1 MLLINTSA
9 LLLLIILP
17 FFVVFFWWRDRVRA
31 ATIKRIGNPELVK
44 MLVNR
49 VSPARRLLKKTLW
62 ILALV
67 SLIVGMARPVWG
79 VAIEPIE
86 FKGVQVA
93 LVIDVSR
100 SMDAQDIVPSRLGRA
115 LLDMR
120 SLVEALAGNDI
131 SIVLFAGETVL
142 YLPMTYDNNT
152 VDDFLN
158 SVSTSSIGTQGTA
171 IEAALNEAIASFD
184 YRTGAQ
190 PVIILASDG
199 ENHYGDALQAAIKAA
214 EQGVIIHV
222 LGYGTDEG
230 AVIPVYDA
238 AGDLVDYKTD
248 SFGVLVESRIDEPIL
263 SSLADA
269 TGGIYQHVGE
279 TGAEISTI
287 TDSIATL
294 EQGVLG
300 DAVTVRQVEQFG
312 IFVLLALILLSAE
325 IVIPDKRNLP
335 YAGKGQPS

>member
-1 MLLINTSA
+1 MLLVNTSA

-17 FFVVFFWWRDRVRA
+17 FFVLFFWWRDRARA
-31 ATIKRIGNPELVK
+31 ATIQRIGNPELVK

-49 VSPARRLLKKTLW
+49 VSPAHRLLKKTLW
-62 ILALV
+62 ILAIV
-67 SLIVGMARPVWG
+67 ALIIGMARPVWG

-86 FKGVQVA
+86 FKGIQIA

-100 SMDAQDIVPSRLGRA
+100 SMDAQDVVPSRLGRA

-120 SLVEALAGNDI
+120 SLVEALAGNDL

-158 SVSTSSIGTQGTA
+158 SVSTNSIGTQGTA
-171 IEAALNEAIASFD
+171 LESALNEAIASFD
-184 YRTGAQ
+184 FRTGAQ

-199 ENHYGDALQAAIKAA
+199 EDHFGDALQAAITAA

-222 LGYGTDEG
+222 LGYGTEEG
-230 AVIPVYDA
+230 SVIPVYDA
-238 AGDLVDYKTD
+238 AGELVDFKTD
-248 SFGVLVESRIDEPIL
+248 SAGVLVETRIDEPIL

-269 TGGIYQHVGE
+269 TGGIYQRVGE

-300 DAVTVRQVEQFG
+300 DAVTVQQVERFG
-312 IFVLLALILLSAE
+312 MFVLLALSLLSAE
-325 IVIPDKRNLP
+325 IILPDKRNLP
-335 YAGKGQPS
+335 YKRKE

>member
-1 MLLINTSA
+1 MILVNTAA
-9 LLLLIILP
+9 LLLLVMLP
-17 FFVVFFWWRDRVRA
+17 FFVIFFWWRDRVRS
-31 ATIKRIGNPELVK
+31 ATIKRIGNPELIK

-49 VSPARRLLKKTLW
+49 ISPTRRLLKKILW
-62 ILALV
+62 MLALV
-67 SLIVGMARPVWG
+67 ALIVAMARPVWG

-86 FKGVQVA
+86 FEGVQVV
-93 LVIDVSR
+93 LVIDVSL
-100 SMDAQDIVPSRLGRA
+100 SMDTQDIIPSRIERA

-120 SLVEALAGNDI
+120 GLVEALAGNDI

-158 SVSTSSIGTQGTA
+158 SVSTSAIGTQGTA
-171 IEAALNEAIASFD
+171 LESALNEAISAFD

-199 ENHYGDALQAAIKAA
+199 ENHHGDALQAAIAAA

-222 LGYGTDEG
+222 LGYGTEEG
-230 AVIPVYDA
+230 GVIPVYDE
-238 AGDLVDYKTD
+238 AGNLVDFKTD
-248 SFGVLVESRIDEPIL
+248 SAGAIVETRIDEPIL

-269 TGGIYQHVGE
+269 TGGIYQRVGD

-300 DAVTVRQVEQFG
+300 DAVTVQQVERFG
-312 IFVLLALILLSAE
+312 IFVFLALILLSVE
-325 IVIPDKRNLP
+325 IVLPDKRNQLR
-335 YAGKGQPS
+335 KEPSL